1 MWFLSKV
8 FIGFCWKTNNFQGT
22 KLFSLLNQTKP
33 IWNEYAS
40 DQVAIGLSSSRSWI
54 VCEDGAGFVDW
65 LVTERNDGKTQ
76 LNSTSKRVNPHLLP
90 LFLSKFFSLDRQ
102 LTTTVFSRMEFS
114 STSQTRE
121 PCTKIEHPGLKRL
134 TILCNQAR
142 RTLTGGL
149 CPWKW
154 VQVRVT
160 LNASHGCTTPVW
172 ILSKTLIL
180 VSVYW
185 VLWIWDKWTSTVFSE
200 FWTCLQMSQ

>member
-1 MWFLSKV
+1 MF
-8 FIGFCWKTNNFQGT
+8 T
-22 KLFSLLNQTKP
+22 
-33 IWNEYAS
+33 
-40 DQVAIGLSSSRSWI
+40 
-54 VCEDGAGFVDW
+54 
-65 LVTERNDGKTQ
+65 
-76 LNSTSKRVNPHLLP
+76 HLLP

-180 VSVYW
+180 VSVY
-185 VLWIWDKWTSTVFSE
+185 
-200 FWTCLQMSQ
+200 